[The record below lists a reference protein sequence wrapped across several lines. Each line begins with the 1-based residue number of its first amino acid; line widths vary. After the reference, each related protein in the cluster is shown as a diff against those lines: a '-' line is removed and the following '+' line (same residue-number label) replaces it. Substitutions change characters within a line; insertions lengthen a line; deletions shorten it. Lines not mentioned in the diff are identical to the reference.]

1 MSSVWCEASCSVVQ
15 TEIVLNDVEREIV
28 DTLMAAREHHGM
40 STTLR
45 CAGGWVRDKLLGRES
60 KDIDIALDD
69 ISGKEFA
76 EKVQS
81 YQEATVRAPRLP
93 TGTQRPTARYP

>member
-1 MSSVWCEASCSVVQ
+1 
-15 TEIVLNDVEREIV
+15 VLNDLERQLV

-69 ISGKEFA
+69 VSGKEFA
-76 EKVQS
+76 EKVRTF
-81 YQEATVRAPRLP
+81 QEATVRS
-93 TGTQRPTARYP
+93 

>member
-1 MSSVWCEASCSVVQ
+1 MQ
-15 TEIVLNDVEREIV
+15 TEITLNDVEREIV

-45 CAGGWVRDKLLGRES
+45 CAGGWVRDKLLGRDS

-76 EKVQS
+76 EKVRS
-81 YQEATVRAPRLP
+81 YQEAKVCS
-93 TGTQRPTARYP
+93 TASSPCHASF

>member
-1 MSSVWCEASCSVVQ
+1 M
-15 TEIVLNDVEREIV
+15 LNDVEGEV
-28 DTLMAAREHHGM
+28 LDTLMAAREHHGM
-40 STTLR
+40 STPFR

-69 ISGKEFA
+69 ISGKGFA

-81 YQEATVRAPRLP
+81 YQEAMVRIPWP
-93 TGTQRPTARYP
+93 ARALR